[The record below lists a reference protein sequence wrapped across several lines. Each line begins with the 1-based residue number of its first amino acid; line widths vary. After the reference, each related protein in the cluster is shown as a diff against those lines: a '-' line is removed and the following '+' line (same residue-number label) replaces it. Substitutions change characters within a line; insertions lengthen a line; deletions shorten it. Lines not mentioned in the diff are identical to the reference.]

1 MDVTTLTL
9 KEAVSGLESKQFS
22 SEEFVSSYISKIEEQ
37 NEDLNAVLEVSQTA
51 LEDAQKIDS
60 ARASGEQL
68 GELAGV
74 PILVKDNM
82 MVQGWKN
89 TSASQVLEGHTSIY
103 NATVVERLKSAGA
116 ILLGRTNMDEFAMGS
131 STETSHFGT
140 TKNPWDKTR
149 VPGGS
154 SGGSAVSVAAN
165 FAPVALGSDT
175 GGSIRQPAS
184 LCGVVGLKP
193 TYGRVSR
200 YGLMAMASSLDQI
213 GPFAKTVEDVALLM
227 RTIEGKDPKDATSV
241 DLQDASVPELIEPSV
256 DGLKLG
262 IPKEYFLEGMDEDV
276 RRLVMDAISELEK
289 GGAKVE
295 EISMPHAEYALATYY
310 VLMPCEASSNL
321 GRFDGLR
328 YGYHSTGKDLLE
340 TYMRSRGEGFG
351 AEVKR
356 RIMLGSYAL
365 SAGYY
370 DAYYR
375 KALKV
380 RSLIK
385 KDFDDALK
393 KVDAIVTPTSP
404 SVAWKLGEKFNDP
417 LTMYLSD
424 IYTITA
430 NLATVPAM
438 SLLCGFSQNLPVGLQ
453 FMGRPFDEN
462 MLYKIGMY
470 YQSVT
475 QWHEK
480 TPTM

>member
-1 MDVTTLTL
+1 MDVTTLSL
-9 KEAVSGLESKQFS
+9 KEIIRALESKEFS
-22 SEEFVSSYISKIEEQ
+22 SEDLVSAYLSRIEKLDG
-37 NEDLNAVLEVSQTA
+37 DLYSVLEVSPSA
-51 LEDAQKIDS
+51 LEDARKIDK
-60 ARASGEQL
+60 ARSSGQEL
-68 GELAGV
+68 GSLAGV
-74 PILVKDNM
+74 PIFLKDNM
-82 MVQGWKN
+82 MVKGWGN
-89 TSASQVLEGHTSIY
+89 TSASQVLEGHKSVY
-103 NATVVERLKSAGA
+103 NATVVDRLKSAGA
-116 ILLGRTNMDEFAMGS
+116 VLLGRTNMDEFAMGS
-131 STETSHFGT
+131 STESSHFGT

-154 SGGSAVSVAAN
+154 SGGSAVAVSAG

-213 GPFAKTVEDVALLM
+213 GPFARTVEDVAFLM
-227 RTIEGKDPKDATSV
+227 QTIEGKDQKDATSV
-241 DLQDASVPELIEPSV
+241 ELSETSISELIEPTV
-256 DGLKLG
+256 DGLTIG
-262 IPKEYFLEGMDEDV
+262 IPKEYFLEGMDADV
-276 RRLVMDAISELEK
+276 KRLVMDAVAELEK
-289 GGAKVE
+289 GGAKVV
-295 EISMPHAEYALATYY
+295 EISMPHVQYALAVYY

-328 YGYHSTGKDLLE
+328 YGYHSTGENLTE
-340 TYMRSRGEGFG
+340 TYSRSRGEGFG
-351 AEVKR
+351 PEVKR

-385 KDFDDALK
+385 KDFDEVLK
-393 KVDAIVTPTSP
+393 HVDAIVTPTSP
-404 SVAWKLGEKFNDP
+404 SVAWKLGEKFGDP

-438 SLLCGFSQNLPVGLQ
+438 SLPCGFSQDLPVGLQ
-453 FMGRPFDEN
+453 LMGRPFDEH
-462 MLYKIGMY
+462 MLYRIGMY

-475 QWHEK
+475 EWHK
-480 TPTM
+480 QTPIV